1 MDITQLIKKE
11 VANMKKGLKYA
22 AIGVAIATVFIGGF
36 LAYCVYG
43 DYPEDD
49 YLLK

>member
-11 VANMKKGLKYA
+11 VVSMKKGLKYA
-22 AIGVAIATVFIGGF
+22 AIGLAVATAIIGGF
-36 LAYCVYG
+36 LAYRLYG